1 MFRCR
6 HWSIAK
12 YFGDAKPQCDK
23 MCDYCTNPQLVRS
36 ELSMFQQGG
45 KLGTRVG
52 QVRGDEDTSDLYG
65 GGRRG
70 MKE

>member
-45 KLGTRVG
+45 KLGTAW
-52 QVRGDEDTSDLYG
+52 
-65 GGRRG
+65 GRCEVTRTRATCTV
-70 MKE
+70 EADVA